1 MQITLKEQSVMD
13 KNARHAGVCS
23 HSEQFQAGYAGPG
36 CHPGRPSIPAE
47 ARSIPGQAWKSK
59 WALDLETLETTQS
72 CLWSL

>member
-1 MQITLKEQSVMD
+1 MQITLQGAECDGQ
-13 KNARHAGVCS
+13 NARHAGVCS

-36 CHPGRPSIPAE
+36 CHPGRRSIPAE
-47 ARSIPGQAWKSK
+47 ARSVPGQAWKSK